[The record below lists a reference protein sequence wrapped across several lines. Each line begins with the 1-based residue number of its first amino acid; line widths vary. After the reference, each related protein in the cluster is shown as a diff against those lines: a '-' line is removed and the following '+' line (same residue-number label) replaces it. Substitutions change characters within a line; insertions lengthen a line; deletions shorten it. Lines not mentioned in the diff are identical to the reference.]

1 MVVIFDIGES
11 IRSIWTHNDEPWF
24 THISVG
30 HAQHTAN
37 YHPPGPGGDHFH
49 KKTKAGTQRV
59 AETGRGLGTG
69 FQLLGFVEGDLV
81 RR

>member
-1 MVVIFDIGES
+1 MVRI
-11 IRSIWTHNDEPWF
+11 EPVA
-24 THISVG
+24 I
-30 HAQHTAN
+30 A
-37 YHPPGPGGDHFH
+37 GPGLSNWPHNKLGADPRNGHFH

-69 FQLLGFVEGDLV
+69 FQLLGCVEGDLV